1 MIPES
6 LTTEND
12 EIKFDLHEERTGQ
25 VLTGAITSLVD
36 GQIAR
41 IWINEKHVVR
51 QRFDASKDAFVDGC
65 CSRSNFTVE
74 NVENGINVKRDKL
87 MKERILLK
95 FLFLINNQE
104 DLTDEIKEKLFDK
117 KRLYVAWNQLIN
129 LFKLLLFGSI
139 LSCCCLIIEIFY
151 FVTFKCLK
159 FLKCF

>member
-1 MIPES
+1 MLKTDHNHRKRI
-6 LTTEND
+6 
-12 EIKFDLHEERTGQ
+12 IKLIHGS
-25 VLTGAITSLVD
+25 I
-36 GQIAR
+36 
-41 IWINEKHVVR
+41 
-51 QRFDASKDAFVDGC
+51 
-65 CSRSNFTVE
+65 
-74 NVENGINVKRDKL
+74 ENGINVKRDKL

-117 KRLYVAWNQLIN
+117 KRLYVAWDQLIN

-139 LSCCCLIIEIFY
+139 LSCFCLIIEIFY